1 MAEATS
7 TPRITA
13 QYLDNFVGRNVMLV
27 GKVTQLR
34 GDSAVLDADG
44 NVTAMLNR
52 DVHLTNGNG
61 AQIIGKVNPDLSIKV
76 LTSRDLGANVG
87 PYTPA
92 PFLISSPFLYSFQLA
107 ASQPRPHF
115 NSESPFKPKP
125 TR

>member
-87 PYTPA
+87 PYTLHP
-92 PFLISSPFLYSFQLA
+92 S
-107 ASQPRPHF
+107 
-115 NSESPFKPKP
+115 
-125 TR
+125 